1 MWYQES
7 TDTVYNYKAPITVDG
22 VRYSANV
29 FGNPTVLE
37 GLGIYPAKYADFEDR
52 YYTKGAEVKTFADN
66 EWTFSWEEVPK
77 QFDSLQQ
84 ELVKY
89 WLQRLDDTLIPTDK
103 YLTRANE
110 MATWFSKWEINPAV
124 QQWRD
129 SVYLTFNSRMNAVT
143 EAVTFEGL
151 VIADEQPF
159 VLPAQPPIYKVEEG
173 EE

>member
-1 MWYQES
+1 M
-7 TDTVYNYKAPITVDG
+7 
-22 VRYSANV
+22 
-29 FGNPTVLE
+29 
-37 GLGIYPAKYADFEDR
+37 
-52 YYTKGAEVKTFADN
+52 VKTFADN

-77 QFDSLQQ
+77 QFESLQQ

-89 WLQRLDDTLIPTDK
+89 WLHRLDVTLLPTDK
-103 YLTRANE
+103 YLTRADE

-151 VIADEQPF
+151 VIADEQP
-159 VLPAQPPIYKVEEG
+159 VILPAQPPIYKVEEG
-173 EE
+173 E

>member
-37 GLGIYPAKYADFEDR
+37 SLGIYPAKYADFEDR
-52 YYTKGAEVKTFADN
+52 YYTKGAETKTFADN

-77 QFDSLQQ
+77 QFESLQQ

-89 WLQRLDDTLIPTDK
+89 WLQRLDSTL
-103 YLTRANE
+103 
-110 MATWFSKWEINPAV
+110 
-124 QQWRD
+124 
-129 SVYLTFNSRMNAVT
+129 
-143 EAVTFEGL
+143 
-151 VIADEQPF
+151 QP
-159 VLPAQPPIYKVEEG
+159 LSLIHI
-173 EE
+173 